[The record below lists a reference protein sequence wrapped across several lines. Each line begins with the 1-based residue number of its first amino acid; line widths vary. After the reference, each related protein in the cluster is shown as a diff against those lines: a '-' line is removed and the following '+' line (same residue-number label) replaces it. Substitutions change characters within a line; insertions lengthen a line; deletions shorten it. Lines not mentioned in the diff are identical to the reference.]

1 MVDILPFNGL
11 FYNQERIIEIASTV
25 SPPYDVISLELKDKL
40 KKSDPYNIINL
51 ILPDEENNKDK
62 YITAKDTLE
71 KWLKEDILKKDR
83 EKCFYLMK
91 ESFTDKN
98 KQKSI
103 IGLVGLTKIESYK
116 KGSILRHEKTL
127 LKPKQDR
134 LNLLKY
140 CRTNFGLIYT
150 LYNDSG
156 NNIYNVLKKE
166 SRKKPFVD
174 IVAEYDSTLKFKLW
188 KINNK
193 KTIDNII
200 KLMKEKT
207 LLIADGHHR
216 YETSRIYRKE
226 FHGKDKSKNCIPEDY
241 ILTLY
246 VSSNQKNISIHPTHR
261 VIKFKNHP
269 GLKKILEK
277 ISDSFYIES
286 IDTPSCDL
294 IKKKMLNSKLESKK
308 SFCFYFN
315 KKDVYFL
322 TLKSNIEKI
331 YPETVNFDLEYENL
345 DVNILHKLLLDKSL
359 AEYDIENIQFIHS
372 IEEVFKIINIKQFDI
387 GIILNAP
394 DVEDVKKLSTQGK
407 IMPQKS
413 TYFYPKPCTGLV
425 MYKFDK

>member
-11 FYNQERIIEIASTV
+11 FYNQERITDISNTI
-25 SPPYDVISLELKDKL
+25 SPPYDVISHKLKDKL
-40 KKSDPYNIINL
+40 IKSNTYNIVNL
-51 ILPDEENNKDK
+51 ILPDGKNNKDK
-62 YITAKDTLE
+62 YTIAKDTLE
-71 KWLKEDILKKDR
+71 NWLKNDILKKDR
-83 EKCFYLMK
+83 EKCFYLME
-91 ESFTDKN
+91 ESFTDEN
-98 KQKSI
+98 NQKSI
-103 IGLVGLTKIESYK
+103 IGLVGLTKIESYN
-116 KGSILRHEKTL
+116 KGIILRHEKTL

-134 LNLLKY
+134 LSLLKN

-150 LYNDSG
+150 LYNDA
-156 NNIYNVLKKE
+156 NKDVYNILEKE
-166 SRKKPFVD
+166 LRIKPFVN
-174 IVAEYDSTLKFKLW
+174 IIAGYNSSLKFKLW
-188 KINNK
+188 RINNK

-216 YETSRIYRKE
+216 YETSRIFNEEVR
-226 FHGKDKSKNCIPEDY
+226 GKDKSKDFIPENY

-246 VSSNQKNISIHPTHR
+246 ISSNQKSISIHPTHR

-277 ISDSFYIES
+277 ISNSFYVEI
-286 IDTPSCDL
+286 INTPSCNL
-294 IKKKMLNSKLESKK
+294 IKKKMLNSKLKSKK

-322 TLKSNIEKI
+322 TLKSNIKNI
-331 YPETVNFDLEYENL
+331 FPETINLDLEYENL
-345 DVNILHKLLLDKSL
+345 DVNILHKLLLSKLL

-372 IEEVFKIINIKQFDI
+372 IEKVFKIINSKQFDI

-394 DVEDVKKLSTQGK
+394 EIEDVEKLSTQGK

-425 MYKFDK
+425 MYKFDN

>member
-1 MVDILPFNGL
+1 MVNILPFKGL
-11 FYNQERIIEIASTV
+11 FYNQERISEISSTV
-25 SPPYDVISLELKDKL
+25 SPPYDVISPELKSKL
-40 KKSDPYNIINL
+40 KKSNPYNIVNL

-62 YITAKDTLE
+62 YLAARDTLE

-83 EKCFYLMK
+83 KKCFYLME
-91 ESFTDKN
+91 ESFIDKN

-127 LKPKQDR
+127 MKPKQDR
-134 LNLLKY
+134 LNLLKN

-156 NNIYNVLKKE
+156 NNVYNVLKKE
-166 SRKKPFVD
+166 SSKKPFID

-216 YETSRIYRKE
+216 YETSRIYRE
-226 FHGKDKSKNCIPEDY
+226 EVRGKDKSKYCIPEDY

-261 VIKFKNHP
+261 IIKFKNYP
-269 GLKKILEK
+269 GFKKILEK

-294 IKKKMLNSKLESKK
+294 IKKKILNSKLESKK

-315 KKDVYFL
+315 KNNVYFL
-322 TLKSNIEKI
+322 TLKSNIKNI
-331 YPETVNFDLEYENL
+331 YPEAANLDLEYENL
-345 DVNILHKLLLDKSL
+345 DVNILHKLLLGKLLS
-359 AEYDIENIQFIHS
+359 EYDIENIQFIHS
-372 IEEVFKIINIKQFDI
+372 VEEVFKVVNNKQFDI
-387 GIILNAP
+387 GIILNSP
-394 DVEDVKKLSTQGK
+394 DIEDLEKLSTHGK

>member
-11 FYNQERIIEIASTV
+11 FYNQERITDISNTI
-25 SPPYDVISLELKDKL
+25 SPPYDVISPELKDKL
-40 KKSDPYNIINL
+40 KKSNTYNIVNL

-62 YITAKDTLE
+62 YTIAKDTLE
-71 KWLKEDILKKDR
+71 NWLKNDILKQDR
-83 EKCFYLMK
+83 EECFYIL
-91 ESFTDKN
+91 EEGFIDEN

-103 IGLVGLTKIESYK
+103 LGLVGLTKIEPYN
-116 KGSILRHEKTL
+116 KGTILRHEKTL

-134 LNLLKY
+134 LSLLKN

-150 LYNDSG
+150 LYNDASKD
-156 NNIYNVLKKE
+156 IYNILEKE
-166 SRKKPFVD
+166 LRRKPFVN
-174 IVAEYDSTLKFKLW
+174 IIAGYNSSLKFKLW

-216 YETSRIYRKE
+216 YETSRIFKE
-226 FHGKDKSKNCIPEDY
+226 EVHGKDKSKDCIPEDY

-246 VSSNQKNISIHPTHR
+246 ISSNQKNISIHPTHR
-261 VIKFKNHP
+261 IIKFKNHP

-277 ISDSFYIES
+277 INDSFYIES
-286 IDTPSCDL
+286 LNTPSCNL
-294 IKKKMLNSKLESKK
+294 IKKKMLNSKLKNKK

-322 TLKSNIEKI
+322 TLKSNIKDL
-331 YPETVNFDLEYENL
+331 YPETINLDLEYENL
-345 DVNILHKLLLDKSL
+345 DVNILHKLLLDKLL
-359 AEYDIENIQFIHS
+359 AEYDIKNIQFIHS
-372 IEEVFKIINIKQFDI
+372 IEKVFKIINSKQFDI

-394 DVEDVKKLSTQGK
+394 DVGDLKNLSTKGK

-425 MYKFDK
+425 MYKFDN